1 MSYLLLALAIVAE
14 VVATSSLK
22 ASAGFTRWLPS
33 LVVVVGYGFS
43 FYALSLVL
51 KSLPVGITYAIWA
64 GLGIVLVTLIG
75 IVFYGEKPDLPAY
88 LGMGLIIAGV
98 VVIQVFSRLSSH

>member
-1 MSYLLLALAIVAE
+1 MSYLLLALAIIAE
-14 VVATSSLK
+14 VVATTSLK
-22 ASAGFTRWLPS
+22 ASAGFSRLLPS
-33 LVVVVGYGFS
+33 MIVVAGYGFS

-75 IVFYGEKPDLPAY
+75 IVFYGERPDLPAY

-98 VVIQVFSRLSSH
+98 AVIQLFSRISAH